1 MKRNF
6 RIFTFALVA
15 LAAGATLA
23 AAWGPGGRGA
33 GDCRGPLGLH
43 GRMAGPGMHPGF
55 GGGEPFA
62 LLLEDLDLTEEQ
74 TARIRAL
81 RDAHREAAEARR
93 QQMGDA
99 FFERFDEELTTD
111 FDEAQVRARAEEHAR
126 LRIEAEVER
135 ARHRAELLAVLTPE
149 QLAEL
154 NENRARFAE
163 RRSAMREQREEMR
176 GRRQDLREGR
186 GETRP
191 RRGGR
196 FGRDF

>member
-6 RIFTFALVA
+6 RTLTFALVA

-33 GDCRGPLGLH
+33 GDCRGPLGMQ
-43 GRMAGPGMHPGF
+43 GRMAGPGMHAGF
-55 GGGEPFA
+55 GDGSEPFA
-62 LLLEDLDLTEEQ
+62 LLLGDLDLTEEQ
-74 TARIRAL
+74 SARIRAI
-81 RDAHREAAEARR
+81 RDAHRDAAEARR

-99 FFERFDEELTTD
+99 FFERFDEELTAT

-149 QLAEL
+149 QLAQL
-154 NENRARFAE
+154 NENRTRFAE
-163 RRSAMREQREEMR
+163 RRSEMRERREDRREDR
-176 GRRQDLREGR
+176 GDS
-186 GETRP
+186 RP
-191 RRGGR
+191 RRGERRGR
-196 FGRDF
+196 GF